1 MPPDSF
7 YSSAEKSLSFAN
19 TTSMRRGAG
28 TTNGDQAA
36 DSAAFVDNCS
46 DVWVQE
52 MRYRM
57 SVAFLSTAWEKSSKE
72 LASLFGTLKSTECSR
87 RFRLREL
94 LIAFVNRQ
102 ERLWMSLP
110 SILAPV
116 MKDLVDRPL
125 DRESIEGEVQTNI
138 RVRAQGLQKE
148 EAKAKK
154 LAGNKEEAGPGL
166 KGVDP
171 TKGNYNLTSPLV
183 SDLLVKANVI
193 EKKSSG
199 MMSSWKTTLAI
210 VTADSFLH
218 LFEVPSSAKLGSGSA
233 PEVAF
238 HALVPPVEVPNA
250 DTAKTHVTGKGVKD
264 WFKMLSP
271 SMSLALP
278 NCTITFKDEDET
290 CVFEIAEKVPSSGA
304 SSMMMM
310 SKKTTTRK
318 VSLRTLSNEQ
328 SKEWIAAMKANK

>member
-1 MPPDSF
+1 
-7 YSSAEKSLSFAN
+7 
-19 TTSMRRGAG
+19 MRRGAG

-36 DSAAFVDNCS
+36 EFVENCS

-304 SSMMMM
+304 SSVASSMMMM

>member
-1 MPPDSF
+1 
-7 YSSAEKSLSFAN
+7 
-19 TTSMRRGAG
+19 
-28 TTNGDQAA
+28 
-36 DSAAFVDNCS
+36 
-46 DVWVQE
+46 
-52 MRYRM
+52 
-57 SVAFLSTAWEKSSKE
+57 
-72 LASLFGTLKSTECSR
+72 
-87 RFRLREL
+87 
-94 LIAFVNRQ
+94 
-102 ERLWMSLP
+102 
-110 SILAPV
+110 
-116 MKDLVDRPL
+116 
-125 DRESIEGEVQTNI
+125 
-138 RVRAQGLQKE
+138 
-148 EAKAKK
+148 
-154 LAGNKEEAGPGL
+154 
-166 KGVDP
+166 
-171 TKGNYNLTSPLV
+171 
-183 SDLLVKANVI
+183 
-193 EKKSSG
+193 
-199 MMSSWKTTLAI
+199 

-250 DTAKTHVTGKGVKD
+250 ETAKTHVTGKVVKD

-290 CVFEIAEKVPSSGA
+290 CVFEIAEKVPTSGA

>member
-1 MPPDSF
+1 MT
-7 YSSAEKSLSFAN
+7 ATAN
-19 TTSMRRGAG
+19 GSDAVGIV
-28 TTNGDQAA
+28 
-36 DSAAFVDNCS
+36 SNCS

-57 SVAFLSTAWEKSSKE
+57 AVAFLSTAWEKSSKE

-94 LIAFVNRQ
+94 LIAFLHRQ
-102 ERLWMSLP
+102 ERLWLSLP
-110 SILAPV
+110 SILTPV
-116 MKDLVDRPL
+116 MKDLVDKPL
-125 DRESIEGEVQTNI
+125 DRESIESEVQTSI
-138 RVRAQGLQKE
+138 KVRAQGLQRE

-154 LAGNKEEAGPGL
+154 LMGQKDEAGPGL
-166 KGVDP
+166 KGIDP
-171 TKGNYNLTSPLV
+171 SKGNYNLTSPLV

-218 LFEVPSSAKLGSGSA
+218 LFEIPSSAKVSNGSA

-250 DTAKTHVTGKGVKD
+250 ETAKTNVVGKIIKD
-264 WFKMLSP
+264 WFKMLHP
-271 SMSLALP
+271 AASLALP
-278 NCTITFKDEDET
+278 NCTITFKDEADT
-290 CVFEIAEKVPSSGA
+290 CSFEITEKVPNTGA
-304 SSMMMM
+304 TSMMMG
-310 SKKTTTRK
+310 KTTTRK
-318 VSLRTLSNEQ
+318 VSLRTLSNDET
-328 SKEWIAAMKANK
+328 KEWIAAIKANK